1 MTEFIHVA
9 PQFRDVMYK
18 SDSDRIDFLDY
29 ARWVD
34 YRAGKELLDLLHGLL
49 RKPERPRMPNLFVVG
64 ESNSGKTTVIE
75 QFISKAGI
83 PYVSD
88 DAVSVRPVISVE
100 VHKPDE
106 RELHTA
112 ILRKFFTPHN
122 PIAPLAKLR
131 HQTLHLLREARTR
144 MLIVDEVQ
152 TINNGSP
159 AKRMDLMNELKMLAN
174 VLRIPLVLVGTR
186 SALQLLVL
194 DAQYASRFDV
204 VSIPAWS
211 ANADLQRFLKSFES
225 VLPLKYP
232 SKLYSAELTTLIH
245 AISGGNTGN
254 IECLLKACA
263 KEAIEKGSEAIDRK
277 ILEKNKW
284 VRPTRTDGIRERVL

>member
-1 MTEFIHVA
+1 MF
-9 PQFRDVMYK
+9 K
-18 SDSDRIDFLDY
+18 SDSDRIEFLDY
-29 ARWVD
+29 ARWID

-64 ESNSGKTTVIE
+64 ESNCGKTTVIE
-75 QFISKAGI
+75 QFISKAGS
-83 PYVSD
+83 PYLTD
-88 DAVSVRPVISVE
+88 DAVNVRPVIYVE

-106 RELHTA
+106 RELYTA

-122 PIAPLAKLR
+122 PVAPVAKLR
-131 HQTLHLLREARTR
+131 HQALHLLREARTR

-159 AKRMDLMNELKMLAN
+159 SKRMDMMNELKMLSN

-186 SALQLLVL
+186 TALQLLVL

-225 VLPLKYP
+225 VLPLKNP

-254 IECLLKACA
+254 IETLLRLCA
-263 KEAIEKGSEAIDRK
+263 KEAIEKGSEVIDRK
-277 ILEKNKW
+277 LIEKNQW
-284 VRPTRTDGIRERVL
+284 VRSTRTDGIRERIL